1 MKVNSSLLRFS
12 AVGVIGLAVDLA
24 VLAALR
30 GALGVYGARVA
41 SFMAAATATWLLN
54 RRFTFSGRTAEL
66 SLWREYAHYMGLM
79 LGGGFINF
87 GTYSLLAWQFSQAPL
102 WLGLYTCAGSLAGMT
117 VNFLGASQ
125 WLYRH
130 KKNP

>member
-1 MKVNSSLLRFS
+1 MKLSSSLLKFG
-12 AVGVIGLAVDLA
+12 AVGIIGLAVDLA

-30 GALGVYGARVA
+30 DALGVYGARAV
-41 SFMAAATATWLLN
+41 SFLAAATATWLLN
-54 RRFTFSGRTAEL
+54 RHFTFSSRSAEL

-79 LGGGFINF
+79 LGGGLINI

-102 WLGLYTCAGSLAGMT
+102 WLAVYTCAGSLAGMT
-117 VNFLGASQ
+117 MNFLGASQ

>member
-1 MKVNSSLLRFS
+1 MKVSASLLKFG
-12 AVGVIGLAVDLA
+12 AVGVAGLIVDLA
-24 VLAALR
+24 VLAALHDT
-30 GALGVYGARVA
+30 LGVYGARAA

-54 RRFTFSGRTAEL
+54 RSFTFSGRTAEL
-66 SLWREYAHYMGLM
+66 SLWREYTHYMGLM
-79 LGGGFINF
+79 LGGGLINF

-125 WLYRH
+125 WLYRY